1 MGRISVGKDGASKGI
16 LDRRYSVGRVFKVG
30 VVSDVV
36 GLWEVE

>member
-16 LDRRYSVGRVFKVG
+16 LDRRHSVGRASKAG
-30 VVSDVV
+30 TVSDAA